1 MSSVEVIAPKEL
13 TEPLLARWRAIQATD
28 ATLDSPFL
36 APEFT
41 LAVARVRPDVWIAVV
56 REGREPAAAFLPF
69 QYDAR
74 GDGVPIGYPFS
85 DRGGLIAPPGL
96 ELRAEAIAEGC
107 GLRRLHFRAVP
118 AQQEAFQAH
127 ADALHSSPAVEI
139 ARARPHLNEG
149 RRYRKLERDLGPLRF
164 EAAARSHE
172 VLATL
177 LEWRRARAERGGQG
191 DPLRPRWIRDLLAA
205 LIEEG
210 SPGFAAPLS
219 ALYAGDRLVA
229 AQLGLRSASTWH
241 WWIPSYDRELAAYS
255 PGLVL
260 LLEMLAHA
268 PRAGVALLDFG
279 TGPEGFKRRF
289 CTALLPL
296 VRGCVVPGAGDRRRW
311 RLRRAVRGAV
321 VGSGVERLARRLTGR
336 QAAPSED

>member
-1 MSSVEVIAPKEL
+1 VRPVEVIAPKEL
-13 TEPLLARWRAIQATD
+13 GEPLLARWRAIQAAD

-56 REGREPAAAFLPF
+56 REGREPAAAFLPV

-96 ELRAEAIAEGC
+96 ELRAEQIAEAC
-107 GLRRLHFRAVP
+107 GLRRLHFRGVP
-118 AQQEAFQAH
+118 AQQEAFQPH
-127 ADALHSSPAVEI
+127 VDALRSSPAVEI
-139 ARARPHLNEG
+139 ARARPRPHEA
-149 RRYRKLERDLGPLRF
+149 RRYRKLERDFGPLRF
-164 EAAARSHE
+164 EPELRSQA

-177 LEWRRARAERGGQG
+177 LEWKRTRAARSGLG
-191 DPLRPRWIRDLLAA
+191 DPFRPRWIRELLAA
-205 LIEEG
+205 LIEEK
-210 SPGFAAPLS
+210 SPGLAAPLS

-229 AQLGLRSASTWH
+229 AQLGPRSAATWH
-241 WWIPSYDRELAAYS
+241 WWIPSYERELAAYS

-260 LLEMLAHA
+260 LLEMLGHA
-268 PRAGVALLDFG
+268 PRAGVSLLDFG
-279 TGPEGFKRRF
+279 TGPERFKRRF
-289 CTALLPL
+289 CTTLLPL
-296 VRGCVVPGAGDRRRW
+296 VRGCVIPGARDRRSW

-321 VGSGVERLARRLTGR
+321 AGSRVERLARNLAGR
-336 QAAPSED
+336 KTAPPED